1 MAAKFNL
8 VGEELPED
16 LQSVDQNY
24 EPLTLN
30 KSPSKSYNK
39 KSGDKSG
46 NKSGNKSGVE
56 LDIKLEPDAD
66 IDWSLV
72 YKFIEKQYSD
82 MLLFDNQNT
91 PTRYISGNINKVL
104 KAWKLKTTYTI
115 DPKPHIITFKLYD
128 MHMRKETNYGFLFVF
143 EIDKIQSDIF
153 KGIYGDTQTYIY
165 GNYAFT
171 HFNFS
176 ASLLSC
182 DGEYRANL
190 IRWQDMDYSKK
201 MFKAIWIDIEDYISD
216 VRERRGWNLTFGHF
230 SPHVAR
236 YDNTLRDI
244 DNIVRTESFMLTF
257 LAASWF
263 IFIFHEQSKRT
274 NTHINQEFYEI
285 FTKHYD
291 EDFLIIENIIKKHT
305 IAEIQK
311 FLLSI
316 TVFYEILK
324 DNPPEK
330 KLNDNSHN
338 TKLWCNTGFKMIPL
352 NMSENLKCFNL
363 KYKPWRE
370 YFAINK
376 MSDLVINCIT
386 PGVPLFATYYYIM
399 NSKKNLYDNKTQYLR
414 LKNSE
419 IAQEILKSL
428 HEAQKGTY
436 WVTGSNKKTDKKI
449 KSWISNKFKK
459 LDEKIQTPIEYATDE
474 IIMSDASLM
483 FIVEHV
489 GVTFSNVF
497 VFLEKSKTFHQK
509 YGALLT
515 DSGYHVFAK
524 YIFNICY
531 TLMTLNIK
539 LGIIHGDLHLNN
551 VTINLNA
558 HRYDIDDFIVYDT
571 QDKRYIFQ
579 HDYVNS
585 FLIDFSRVIFDTEKY
600 NLLTDLNLPKSHKMF
615 DSYEEMV
622 LVDKTEL
629 LNLYIMIFPQ
639 KERVK
644 EELTVLFKKH
654 YDAVFKLLSQLD
666 IYMFSLRMLKLFEHF
681 KLPIG
686 KKITDLL
693 DNIYKMSERSV
704 TYDMNQLLDDHSY
717 STKILSEPSRYQTL
731 IEKNF
736 SEFVDG
742 AYYDKITTIGEYYS
756 IKNDFRFNSSQ
767 YSTFPRGVQTVEY
780 EKDGKLYSFEG
791 RNNINKYQGIAR
803 DRSARQMYEQL
814 SKYQDT

>member
-8 VGEELPED
+8 VGEDLPED
-16 LQSVDQNY
+16 LQPVDQQY
-24 EPLTLN
+24 DEPDY
-30 KSPSKSYNK
+30 KSPNKPANK
-39 KSGDKSG
+39 KVSD
-46 NKSGNKSGVE
+46 E
-56 LDIKLEPDAD
+56 LDIKPEPDAD
-66 IDWSLV
+66 IDWPLV

-91 PTRYISGNINKVL
+91 PMHYISGNINKVL

-128 MHMRKETNYGFLFVF
+128 LHMRKETNYGFLFVF

-153 KGIYGDTQTYIY
+153 KGLYGDSQTYIY

-201 MFKAIWIDIEDYISD
+201 MFKAIWIDIENYLSE
-216 VRERRGWNLTFGHF
+216 VREQRGWNLTFGHF
-230 SPHVAR
+230 SPHAAR

-263 IFIFHEQSKRT
+263 IFIFYEQSKRT

-291 EDFLIIENIIKKHT
+291 EDLLFIDQLGEKHT
-305 IAEIQK
+305 LSEIQK
-311 FLLSI
+311 FYFSI
-316 TVFYEILK
+316 TVFYEKLK
-324 DNPPEK
+324 DN
-330 KLNDNSHN
+330 NSHN

-509 YGALLT
+509 YGVLLT

-558 HRYDIDDFIVYDT
+558 HIKSTDNFIVYDT

-615 DSYEEMV
+615 ESYEEMA
-622 LVDKTEL
+622 LIDKTEL

-644 EELTVLFKKH
+644 EELIVLFKKH

-681 KLPIG
+681 KLPIS

-717 STKILSEPSRYQTL
+717 STKILSEPSQYQTL

-742 AYYDKITTIGEYYS
+742 AYYDKVDTISEYYS

-780 EKDGKLYSFEG
+780 EKDGNLYIFEG